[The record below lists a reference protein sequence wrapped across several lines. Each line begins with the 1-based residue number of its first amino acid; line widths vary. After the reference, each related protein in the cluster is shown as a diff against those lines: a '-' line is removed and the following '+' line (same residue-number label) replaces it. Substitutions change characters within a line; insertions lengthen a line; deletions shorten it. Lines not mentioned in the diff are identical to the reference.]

1 MGESR
6 RTVARRATIEQRIR
20 DAVAEVRPL
29 LRLDDAVI
37 ELREFDPETGVAVLA
52 LAGECPHCHLS
63 ATTFMPGVE
72 AHVRRLV
79 PDVRE
84 VRLAAAS

>member
-20 DAVAEVRPL
+20 DAVAEVQPL
-29 LRLDDAVI
+29 LRLDEAVI
-37 ELREFDPETGVAVLA
+37 ELREFDADTGIAVLA
-52 LAGECPHCHLS
+52 VAGECPHCHLS
-63 ATTFMPGVE
+63 AATFMPGVE